1 MGQGHSP
8 ARATS
13 NQPTTGALGEMWA
26 WFDFWATNSKTAASA
41 KGEDS
46 RCGSSDPEQGVK
58 RTPSHHHRPESLY
71 IVQDRHRSFVSRT
84 SSISTFLCALTFHA
98 PVLLPSTQP
107 GSMAQANPTYHRP
120 SLASAGISRNDTT
133 PGLEIALRDSRLNP
147 S

>member
-13 NQPTTGALGEMWA
+13 IQPATGTLREIWA
-26 WFDFWATNSKTAASA
+26 WLAFWATNSKTAASS

-46 RCGSSDPEQGVK
+46 RSGSSDPGQGVK
-58 RTPSHHHRPESLY
+58 RTPSHHNQPESLY

-98 PVLLPSTQP
+98 PVLLPSTLP
-107 GSMAQANPTYHRP
+107 GSMAQADPTYHRA

-133 PGLEIALRDSRLNP
+133 PGLEIALRGLRLEP
-147 S
+147 C